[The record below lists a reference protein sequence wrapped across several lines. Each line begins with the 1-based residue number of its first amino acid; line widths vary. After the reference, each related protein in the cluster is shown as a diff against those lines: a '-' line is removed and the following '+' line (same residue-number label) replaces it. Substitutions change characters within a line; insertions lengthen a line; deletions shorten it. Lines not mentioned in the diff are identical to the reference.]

1 MQLTLATRLCNLS
14 FRVDLSGE
22 SLMREER
29 SGRHPGE
36 LGNACGTSC
45 ARAVAILF
53 LASLLGA
60 CSFIQR
66 DEFTSRQQ
74 AAATVPGIRDA
85 RAWVDGTDAE
95 LRAFLKG
102 SLFTSSVSSRSSL
115 DVLAISGGAYD
126 GAYGAGIVNG
136 WTATGTRP
144 QFAAVTGVS
153 AGSLI
158 APFAFLG
165 PKWDKELA
173 QAFTSNDTEIVG
185 DSLKVL
191 GLLGPID
198 LRHDSLV
205 RLVDGFVTP
214 RLLAAVA
221 AEHARGRRLLVLTT
235 NLDAQRGVIWNMGAI
250 AASGQPNARELFRD
264 VLVASSSVPGAFGPT
279 YIEAEAGGYR
289 FREMHADGG
298 VTTQVFILPD
308 AALAKAGGGTAADRP
323 PVRVW
328 VIVNNSVTPRFEV
341 VEAGLLTTSAR
352 SMSTLIKA
360 DAKKT
365 LYMTA
370 EYVGRDRF
378 NLTYIGNGFYNFLAA
393 NPSLTP
399 GFNQPYM
406 QALFRYGYDTARSSQ
421 PWTND
426 VPLPGAAS
434 EPRQR
439 AAQH

>member
-1 MQLTLATRLCNLS
+1 
-14 FRVDLSGE
+14 
-22 SLMREER
+22 MREER
-29 SGRHPGE
+29 SGRHPGQ
-36 LGNACGTSC
+36 LSRACGASC

-53 LASLLGA
+53 FASLLSA

-74 AAATVPGIRDA
+74 AAASVPGIRDA
-85 RAWVDGTDAE
+85 RAWVDGTDVE

-102 SLFTSSVSSRSSL
+102 SLFTSSASSRL

-126 GAYGAGIVNG
+126 GAYGAGIVSG

-144 QFAAVTGVS
+144 QFSVVTGVS

-165 PKWDKELA
+165 PKWDNELA
-173 QAFTSNDTEIVG
+173 KAFTSTDTEIVG
-185 DSLKVL
+185 DALKVL

-214 RLLAAVA
+214 QLLAAVA

-235 NLDAQRGVIWNMGAI
+235 NLDAQRGVIWDMGAI
-250 AASGQPNARELFRD
+250 AASRQPNARELFRD
-264 VLVASSSVPGAFGPT
+264 VLVASSSVPGVFGPT
-279 YIEAEAGGYR
+279 YIEAEAGDHR

-308 AALAKAGGGTAADRP
+308 VVLARAGRDTAADRP

-328 VIVNNSVTPRFEV
+328 VIMNNSVTPQFEV

-370 EYVGRDRF
+370 DFVGRDRF
-378 NLTYIGNGFYNFLAA
+378 NLTYIDNGFYNFLAA

-399 GFNQPYM
+399 GFNQRYM
-406 QALFRYGYDTARSSQ
+406 QALFRYGYGKARASH

-434 EPRQR
+434 GLRLR
-439 AAQH
+439 AAAGAQH

>member
-1 MQLTLATRLCNLS
+1 
-14 FRVDLSGE
+14 
-22 SLMREER
+22 MREER
-29 SGRHPGE
+29 SGRHPGR
-36 LGNACGTSC
+36 LSGACSASC

-53 LASLLGA
+53 LASLLSA

-74 AAATVPGIRDA
+74 AAASVPGIRDA

-102 SLFTSSVSSRSSL
+102 SLFTTSASSRL

-126 GAYGAGIVNG
+126 GAFGAGIVTG

-144 QFAAVTGVS
+144 QFAVVTGVS

-165 PKWDKELA
+165 PKWDDELA
-173 QAFTSNDTEIVG
+173 KAFTSADTEIVG
-185 DSLKVL
+185 DALKVL

-214 RLLAAVA
+214 QLLAAVA

-235 NLDAQRGVIWNMGAI
+235 NLDAQRGVIWDMGAI
-250 AASGQPNARELFRD
+250 AASRQPNARELFRD
-264 VLVASSSVPGAFGPT
+264 VLVASSSVPGVFGPT
-279 YIEAEAGGYR
+279 YIEAEAGDHR

-308 AALAKAGGGTAADRP
+308 AVLARASRDTAADRP
-323 PVRVW
+323 PVRIW
-328 VIVNNSVTPRFEV
+328 VIMNNSVTPQFEV

-370 EYVGRDRF
+370 DFVGRDRF
-378 NLTYIGNGFYNFLAA
+378 NLTYIDNGFFNFLAA

-399 GFNQPYM
+399 GFNQRYM
-406 QALFRYGYDTARSSQ
+406 QSLFRYGYDKARASH

-434 EPRQR
+434 GLRLR
-439 AAQH
+439 AATGAQH